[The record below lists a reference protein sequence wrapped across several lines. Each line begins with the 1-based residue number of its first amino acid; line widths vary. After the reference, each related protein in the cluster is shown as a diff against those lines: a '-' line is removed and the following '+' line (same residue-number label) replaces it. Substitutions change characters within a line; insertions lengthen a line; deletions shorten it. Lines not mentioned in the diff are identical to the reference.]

1 MLAHTVFE
9 WIGQYGYA
17 AVFGLL
23 MFGIVG
29 LPVPDETLLTFAGYL
44 VYKHRLSLPLTLAA
58 AYGGSI
64 TGISISYTLGRTFGL
79 RLVHRYGP
87 IVHLTT
93 ERLEKVHRWFDRAGR
108 WTLTFGYFVP
118 GVRHLTAYVAGTSEM
133 NVFLFAIFAY
143 SGAFLWASCFI
154 TLGYLLG
161 EQWEGVSEQLHRWLF
176 GFLLATVAGVLVW
189 WLWRRR
195 REQKR

>member
-1 MLAHTVFE
+1 MLTHTVFQ

-17 AVFGLL
+17 AVFALL

-44 VYKHRLSLPLTLAA
+44 VYKHQLSLPLTLAA

-64 TGISISYTLGRTFGL
+64 SGISISYTLGRTFGL
-79 RLVHRYGP
+79 RLAQRYGF
-87 IVHLTT
+87 IVHLTP
-93 ERLEKVHRWFDRAGR
+93 ERLEKVHHWFGRAGR
-108 WTLTFGYFVP
+108 WALTGGYFVP
-118 GVRHLTAYVAGTSEM
+118 GIRHLTAYVAGASEM
-133 NVFLFAIFAY
+133 NLFLFAIFAY

-161 EQWEGVSEQLHRWLF
+161 EQWEGASEQFHRWLL
-176 GFLLATVAGVLVW
+176 GLLLTATVALAGW
-189 WLWRRR
+189 WIWRRHGR
-195 REQKR
+195 RKR